1 MSNTLQSQKYHH
13 FYKLYLPLKPIVIVF
28 NVSYELVVWILLWS
42 FSCNVMPEFLLLNI
56 NMSTQVISTVDILNP
71 NKFLFLASYFVLIFT
86 IYIDDL

>member
-1 MSNTLQSQKYHH
+1 
-13 FYKLYLPLKPIVIVF
+13 
-28 NVSYELVVWILLWS
+28 
-42 FSCNVMPEFLLLNI
+42 MPVFLLLNI